1 MDMKALAKSKRA
13 HSLHHSKKHQ
23 PHQASKS
30 PTINPGDKKPT
41 AKQAKEKAPHSHGSR
56 PLPSNWDRY
65 DADLDLSSED
75 TALASSS
82 QPTEVVAPKSKGA
95 DYAYLISE
103 AKAQSQSK
111 YSSDM
116 LPSFNDAIPD
126 FTQDFGPMLAAKGQS
141 ILSWIADDNFEFEGK
156 ASTSIKV
163 IFFQLDDESQAR
175 GEDKDD
181 PQPCMSAVAMD
192 SGVSSSLVHNQE
204 DHENVQQ
211 YRESSSSSI
220 AITGNFPVQSSE
232 EGLKPIEQI
241 EDEILQSERT
251 SRSISTNPIFEAASA
266 EVELDRLLNS
276 FAESNILDTSS
287 ATSVETK
294 KKGTHMMKPAVKID
308 DDIDDL
314 LEETS
319 DGRRMSYEVKASAD
333 DASSKVQTS
342 SKSKLLDDFD
352 SWLDTI

>member
-1 MDMKALAKSKRA
+1 
-13 HSLHHSKKHQ
+13 
-23 PHQASKS
+23 
-30 PTINPGDKKPT
+30 
-41 AKQAKEKAPHSHGSR
+41 
-56 PLPSNWDRY
+56 
-65 DADLDLSSED
+65 
-75 TALASSS
+75 
-82 QPTEVVAPKSKGA
+82 
-95 DYAYLISE
+95 
-103 AKAQSQSK
+103 
-111 YSSDM
+111 
-116 LPSFNDAIPD
+116 
-126 FTQDFGPMLAAKGQS
+126 MLAVKGQS

-156 ASTSIKV
+156 ASTSIKAQ
-163 IFFQLDDESQAR
+163 FFSLNLNALAEQLGKAKLSERLYLEPDLLPPELLDDESQAR

-181 PQPCMSAVAMD
+181 PQGCTSAVAMD
-192 SGVSSSLVHNQE
+192 SGVSSCLVHNQE

-251 SRSISTNPIFEAASA
+251 RRSISTNPIFEAASA

-294 KKGTHMMKPAVKID
+294 KKGTHIMKAAAKID
-308 DDIDDL
+308 DDIDNL

-319 DGRRMSYEVKASAD
+319 DGRRISYEVKASAD
-333 DASSKVQTS
+333 DASSKVQTCS
-342 SKSKLLDDFD
+342 NSKLLDDFD